1 MSKEDKDLVVV
12 KKNIFSRILSALLNG
27 LKGLFRVKP
36 DNTEEL
42 AKAEK
47 KIEKLENEIQSMENE
62 ERRLDKEAK
71 REEKEAEEQENK
83 ELEEIEEIEEEQD
96 KQKPPIIEDI
106 SLHLKDMEQD
116 WTKEDSEQIG
126 NKKVD
131 FKEKI
136 APNGNKSSYYAING
150 IEVLSMIENEMFKH
164 TKLVNYHFDTK
175 IVDKFGVPMNEEVRN
190 PAKDSYQEEYIDYEN
205 KRGYKKEVGP
215 ITDKDKNVIGNFK
228 IIEETYKDGDVKFRQ
243 KTEQSIKDIE
253 NGQIHEIYEE
263 RVNKEN
269 ASTYYKKIDG
279 NMVYRETVDGKS
291 QEITVELFD
300 KEGNFYQSHKF
311 DKKGDL
317 IATFDAEGKKI
328 FVPEINIVDGKEEID
343 EVPKPLPGID
353 KFPSYLNGEKTKEK
367 DRDNYTKFIKDIGVD
382 FKVPEDYFMEKPL
395 KSSTIDIVNEARS
408 QMKQKE
414 KNRPRIEMKEPTKED
429 DPRE

>member
-1 MSKEDKDLVVV
+1 
-12 KKNIFSRILSALLNG
+12 
-27 LKGLFRVKP
+27 
-36 DNTEEL
+36 
-42 AKAEK
+42 
-47 KIEKLENEIQSMENE
+47 MENE

-116 WTKEDSEQIG
+116 WTKEDSVQIE
-126 NKKVD
+126 NKKVE

-175 IVDKFGVPMNEEVRN
+175 IVDKFGVSMNEEVRN
-190 PAKDSYQEEYIDYEN
+190 PDKDSYQEEYTDYAN
-205 KRGYKKEVGP
+205 KRKYTKEVGP
-215 ITDKDKNVIGNFK
+215 IIDEDKNVIGDFK
-228 IIEETYKDGDVKFRQ
+228 IIEETYKEGDVKFRQ
-243 KTEQSIKDIE
+243 KTEQNIKDIE
-253 NGQIHEIYEE
+253 NGQMHKIYEE

-269 ASTYYKKIDG
+269 SSTYYKKING
-279 NMVYRETVDGKS
+279 NMVYRETVDEKS
-291 QEITVELFD
+291 QEVTVELFD
-300 KEGNFYQSHKF
+300 KEGNVYQSHKF
-311 DKKGDL
+311 DKEGDL
-317 IATFDAEGKKI
+317 IATFDAEGKEV
-328 FVPEINIVDGKEEID
+328 FVPEVKIVDGKEEID

-353 KFPSYLNGEKTKEK
+353 KFPRYLNTTKTEEK
-367 DRDNYTKFIKDIGVD
+367 DWSNYRKFTKDIGVD
-382 FKVPEDYFMEKPL
+382 FKVSEYYFMEFPL
-395 KSSTIDIVNEARS
+395 NDSTIDIVNEARS

-414 KNRPRIEMKEPTKED
+414 ENRPRIEMKEQTKED
-429 DPRE
+429 DPRG